1 MFENK
6 TKTQNEVQQE
16 ADKIGE
22 FLSDID
28 KPKIQ
33 DNTDIIYGSLN
44 APRTDSNGDAIDKIV
59 QDGKIKD
66 GSEYG
71 VHIKCIESMS
81 QKGNQVFYLYQKIG
95 AIFPADKADKPDLVL
110 QGDATINGQE
120 KFVQGYNQSK
130 DGDSWV
136 SLSIYPKRDEQ

>member
-1 MFENK
+1 MFNNK
-6 TKTQNEVQQE
+6 PKTQNEAQAE

-22 FLSDID
+22 FLNDMD
-28 KPKIQ
+28 KPKVQ
-33 DNTDIIYGSLN
+33 DNAEVIYGTLN
-44 APRTDSNGDAIDKIV
+44 TPRQDSSGNNIDKIV

-71 VHIKCIESMS
+71 IHIKCVESMS
-81 QKGNQVFYLYQKIG
+81 QAGNQVFYLYQKIG

-130 DGDSWV
+130 DGDNWV
-136 SLSIYPKRDEQ
+136 SLSIYPKRND

>member
-1 MFENK
+1 MFDNK
-6 TKTQNEVQQE
+6 PKTQNEAQAE

-22 FLSDID
+22 FLNDMD
-28 KPKIQ
+28 KPKVQ
-33 DNTDIIYGSLN
+33 DNADVIYGTLN
-44 APRTDSNGDAIDKIV
+44 APRQDSSGNNIDRIV

-71 VHIKCIESMS
+71 IHIKCVESMS
-81 QKGNQVFYLYQKIG
+81 QAGNQVFYLYQKIG

-130 DGDSWV
+130 DGDNWV
-136 SLSIYPKRDEQ
+136 SLSIYPKRND